1 MTYLQVAPHELSA
14 FTMLRLTTSLIRQ
27 FKILFALLLV
37 VILQAGVA
45 AEGSVTV
52 QSPARDYDVAVIGGT
67 PAGIAAAIAAGRA
80 GKTVVLIEQS
90 PVLGGML
97 SSGVI
102 RLDDLYVESN
112 SGVME
117 EFRQRVKTYH
127 RTKLAEDPLVK
138 AHLTR
143 DPRFPWNVAEGRA
156 WEPHTAARIYAEIVA
171 EVGAVT
177 TCFNEVA
184 VDVEMKENRVTGV
197 ITQDRDNQGNLGKKQ
212 AYTAKVII
220 DATYETDLAAF
231 ANVPF
236 RIGREARSEE
246 EPHAGRIYTN
256 FFRGVPGALKATILP
271 ESTGEAD
278 DRSQAFTYRLTGKDY
293 GRPDHPYR
301 IKEPPPNYD
310 PAKYRW
316 NSNNKPI
323 IPNRKFDL
331 LGISWGGDLTG
342 YGTRWVLA
350 DWKERVKIERIF
362 RNYDLGWLYYI
373 QTEGG
378 SPNIGIPD
386 DEFMDNNNVP
396 YRLYV
401 RQGRRIE
408 GLYTLKESDIH
419 KDLRGNGLRGPLNP
433 NSVAI
438 GVYGIDSHNV
448 QGPTTRK
455 EPRSGEGAAEGTL
468 HLFDVTGPYQIPY
481 GVMVPEQHHG
491 ILFPVGISS
500 THVAMCTVRMEPVW
514 SSLGQAAGVAAALA
528 VTHDLELRKVPVSQI
543 QDELLKQGCVLF
555 FYTDLPRD
563 APAFEAVQKLSLLG
577 AIANN
582 DPDRFHSN
590 GPSTSLT
597 DLNKKAYRF
606 RPKELVTRSEFARMV
621 VKGLQIPLSITAAHF
636 SDVPRGHPDFQYIE
650 TLYDYSTQSHRP
662 FFDYEIHKET
672 GKTTR
677 ILAYPD
683 QEVTRAK
690 AIKIISGLLRKK
702 VQAWPKPDANLTR
715 GEAAQLIYQQKGRG
729 VVGSGVTAERVKP

>member
-1 MTYLQVAPHELSA
+1 MPYLQVAPHEFSA
-14 FTMLRLTTSLIRQ
+14 FTILRLTTPLIRQ

-37 VILQAGVA
+37 VILQDGVA
-45 AEGSVTV
+45 TEGSVTV

-528 VTHDLELRKVPVSQI
+528 VNHDLELGKVPVSQI

-636 SDVPRGHPDFQYIE
+636 SDVPRGHPAFQYIE

-677 ILAYPD
+677 ILACPD
-683 QEVTRAK
+683 QEVSRAN

-729 VVGSGVTAERVKP
+729 VIGSGVTTERVKS

>member
-1 MTYLQVAPHELSA
+1 
-14 FTMLRLTTSLIRQ
+14 
-27 FKILFALLLV
+27 
-37 VILQAGVA
+37 
-45 AEGSVTV
+45 
-52 QSPARDYDVAVIGGT
+52 
-67 PAGIAAAIAAGRA
+67 
-80 GKTVVLIEQS
+80 
-90 PVLGGML
+90 
-97 SSGVI
+97 
-102 RLDDLYVESN
+102 
-112 SGVME
+112 
-117 EFRQRVKTYH
+117 
-127 RTKLAEDPLVK
+127 
-138 AHLTR
+138 
-143 DPRFPWNVAEGRA
+143 
-156 WEPHTAARIYAEIVA
+156 
-171 EVGAVT
+171 
-177 TCFNEVA
+177 
-184 VDVEMKENRVTGV
+184 
-197 ITQDRDNQGNLGKKQ
+197 
-212 AYTAKVII
+212 
-220 DATYETDLAAF
+220 
-231 ANVPF
+231 
-236 RIGREARSEE
+236 
-246 EPHAGRIYTN
+246 
-256 FFRGVPGALKATILP
+256 
-271 ESTGEAD
+271 
-278 DRSQAFTYRLTGKDY
+278 
-293 GRPDHPYR
+293 
-301 IKEPPPNYD
+301 
-310 PAKYRW
+310 
-316 NSNNKPI
+316 
-323 IPNRKFDL
+323 
-331 LGISWGGDLTG
+331 
-342 YGTRWVLA
+342 
-350 DWKERVKIERIF
+350 
-362 RNYDLGWLYYI
+362 
-373 QTEGG
+373 
-378 SPNIGIPD
+378 
-386 DEFMDNNNVP
+386 MDNNNVP

-528 VTHDLELRKVPVSQI
+528 VTHDLELGTVPVSQI

-683 QEVTRAK
+683 QAVTRAK

-729 VVGSGVTAERVKP
+729 VIGSGVTTERVKS

>member
-1 MTYLQVAPHELSA
+1 MAYLQVAPHEFSA
-14 FTMLRLTTSLIRQ
+14 FTMLRLTTPLIRQ

-52 QSPARDYDVAVIGGT
+52 QSPARDYDVAVIGGP

-271 ESTGEAD
+271 ESTGEAA
-278 DRSQAFTYRLTGKDY
+278 DRSQAFTYRLTGKD
-293 GRPDHPYR
+293 
-301 IKEPPPNYD
+301 
-310 PAKYRW
+310 
-316 NSNNKPI
+316 
-323 IPNRKFDL
+323 
-331 LGISWGGDLTG
+331 
-342 YGTRWVLA
+342 
-350 DWKERVKIERIF
+350 
-362 RNYDLGWLYYI
+362 
-373 QTEGG
+373 
-378 SPNIGIPD
+378 
-386 DEFMDNNNVP
+386 
-396 YRLYV
+396 
-401 RQGRRIE
+401 
-408 GLYTLKESDIH
+408 
-419 KDLRGNGLRGPLNP
+419 
-433 NSVAI
+433 
-438 GVYGIDSHNV
+438 
-448 QGPTTRK
+448 
-455 EPRSGEGAAEGTL
+455 
-468 HLFDVTGPYQIPY
+468 
-481 GVMVPEQHHG
+481 
-491 ILFPVGISS
+491 
-500 THVAMCTVRMEPVW
+500 
-514 SSLGQAAGVAAALA
+514 
-528 VTHDLELRKVPVSQI
+528 
-543 QDELLKQGCVLF
+543 
-555 FYTDLPRD
+555 
-563 APAFEAVQKLSLLG
+563 
-577 AIANN
+577 
-582 DPDRFHSN
+582 
-590 GPSTSLT
+590 
-597 DLNKKAYRF
+597 
-606 RPKELVTRSEFARMV
+606 
-621 VKGLQIPLSITAAHF
+621 
-636 SDVPRGHPDFQYIE
+636 
-650 TLYDYSTQSHRP
+650 
-662 FFDYEIHKET
+662 
-672 GKTTR
+672 
-677 ILAYPD
+677 
-683 QEVTRAK
+683 
-690 AIKIISGLLRKK
+690 
-702 VQAWPKPDANLTR
+702 
-715 GEAAQLIYQQKGRG
+715 
-729 VVGSGVTAERVKP
+729 

>member
-1 MTYLQVAPHELSA
+1 MPYLQVAPHEFSA
-14 FTMLRLTTSLIRQ
+14 FTMLRLTTPLIRQ

-408 GLYTLKESDIH
+408 GLYTLKESDMH

-528 VTHDLELRKVPVSQI
+528 VNHDLELGKVPVSQI

-621 VKGLQIPLSITAAHF
+621 VKGLRIPLSITAAHF
-636 SDVPRGHPDFQYIE
+636 SDVPRGHPAFQYIE

-677 ILAYPD
+677 ILACPD
-683 QEVTRAK
+683 QEVSRAN

-729 VVGSGVTAERVKP
+729 VIGSGVTTERVKS

>member
-14 FTMLRLTTSLIRQ
+14 FTMLRLTISLIRQ

-301 IKEPPPNYD
+301 IEEPPPNYD

-419 KDLRGNGLRGPLNP
+419 KDLRGNGLRGPINP

-528 VTHDLELRKVPVSQI
+528 VTHDLELGKVPVSQI

-636 SDVPRGHPDFQYIE
+636 SDVPRGHPAFQYIE

-683 QEVTRAK
+683 QKVTRAK

-729 VVGSGVTAERVKP
+729 VIGSGVTTGRVKS

>member
-1 MTYLQVAPHELSA
+1 
-14 FTMLRLTTSLIRQ
+14 LICQ
-27 FKILFALLLV
+27 FKILFTLLLAAS
-37 VILQAGVA
+37 LQSEGAG
-45 AEGSVTV
+45 ENSVTT
-52 QSPARDYDVAVIGGT
+52 PLTLANDYDVAVIGGT

-80 GKTVVLIEQS
+80 GKTVILIEQS

-117 EFRQRVKTYH
+117 EFRLRVKAYH
-127 RTKLAEDPLVK
+127 RTELREDPLVK

-156 WEPHTAARIYAEIVA
+156 WEPHTAASIYAEIVA
-171 EVGAVT
+171 EIGAIT
-177 TCFNEVA
+177 TRFNEVA
-184 VDVEMKENRVTGV
+184 VDVKMKDYRVTGV
-197 ITQDRDNQGNLGKKQ
+197 ITQGRDNQGKLGKRQ
-212 AYTAKVII
+212 VYNAKVII
-220 DATYETDLAAF
+220 DATYEADLATF
-231 ANVPF
+231 ANLPF

-256 FFRGVPGALKATILP
+256 FFRSVPGTLKATILP

-278 DRSQAFTYRLTGKDY
+278 SRSQAFTYRLTGKDY

-310 PAKYRW
+310 WTKYRW

-331 LGISWGGDLTG
+331 LGISWGGDLTD

-350 DWKERVKIERIF
+350 DWEERLEIERIF
-362 RNYDLGWLYYI
+362 RNHDLGWLYYI
-373 QTEGG
+373 QTKGG

-386 DEFMDNNNVP
+386 DEFTDNNNLP

-408 GLYTLKESDIH
+408 GRYTLKESDIH
-419 KDLRGNGLRGPLNP
+419 KDLRGNGLRGPLNS

-448 QGPTTRK
+448 QGPTVRK
-455 EPRSGEGAAEGTL
+455 EPRSGAMAAEGTL

-481 GVMVPEQHHG
+481 GVMVPKQHHG

-514 SSLGQAAGVAAALA
+514 SALGQAAGVAAALA
-528 VTHDLELRKVPVSQI
+528 VDHDIELADLPVKKI
-543 QDELLKQGCVLF
+543 QDELVKQGCVLF
-555 FYTDLPRD
+555 FYTDLPKD
-563 APAFEAVQKLSLLG
+563 SPAFEAVQKMSLLD
-577 AIANN
+577 AFANN
-582 DPDRFHSN
+582 DPARFQTD
-590 GPSTSLT
+590 GPSASLT

-606 RPKELVTRSEFARMV
+606 RPKELVTRGEFARMV

-636 SDVPRGHPDFQYIE
+636 SDVSRGNSAFKYIE
-650 TLYDYSTQSHRP
+650 TLYDYSTQSYEP
-662 FFDYEIHKET
+662 FFDYGIQKEP
-672 GKTTR
+672 GKR
-677 ILAYPD
+677 NRALAYPSKK
-683 QEVTRAK
+683 VTRAS
-690 AIKIISGLLRKK
+690 AIKIISGLLKEK
-702 VQAWPKPDANLTR
+702 VQAQPSPDTYLTR
-715 GEAAQLIYQQKGRG
+715 SEAALLIYKTQR
-729 VVGSGVTAERVKP
+729 